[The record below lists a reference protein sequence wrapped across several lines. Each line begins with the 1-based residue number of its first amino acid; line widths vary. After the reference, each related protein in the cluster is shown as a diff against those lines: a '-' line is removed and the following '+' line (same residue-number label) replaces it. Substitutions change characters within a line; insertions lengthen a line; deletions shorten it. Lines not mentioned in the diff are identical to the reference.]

1 MLVWAGVIVI
11 ARVHFITQPNTAEAH
26 CDDVIVFPLTRLDIN
41 LRGLARSTCSENNP
55 VFAQSGLNVDTENKV

>member
-1 MLVWAGVIVI
+1 M
-11 ARVHFITQPNTAEAH
+11 ITLLIPYNLRQRKDIHKFFFTY
-26 CDDVIVFPLTRLDIN
+26 DVIVFPLTRLDIN

>member
-1 MLVWAGVIVI
+1 MITL
-11 ARVHFITQPNTAEAH
+11 FIPYNLRQRKDIPKSLFIY
-26 CDDVIVFPLTRLDIN
+26 DVIVFPLTRLDIN